1 MFAKRAKALK
11 DDVPRG
17 SPGRRLYAIGDVH
30 GCYAEMCALL
40 ARIEADHRGRSD
52 AECFIV
58 FLGDLIDR
66 GPHSRDV
73 LRHLIDR
80 PPHFARVHVLK
91 GNHEEMMLRSLRGEP
106 ELIRDW
112 LKHGG
117 DTCAR
122 SYGLDPAR
130 LLTEDTATLEHLLT
144 SYVPKEHL
152 EFLEG
157 CIDQVRFGDY
167 LLVHAGVRPGVPLDA
182 QSGHDL
188 RWIRGEFLET
198 NQDLG
203 AVVVHGHTISNDV
216 VEKPNRI
223 GVDTGAYRTGV
234 LTAVRLEGAERSFL
248 SAGTPRLQA
257 PDR

>member
-1 MFAKRAKALK
+1 MFGKSTKSQGPGGPK
-11 DDVPRG
+11 G
-17 SPGRRLYAIGDVH
+17 TPGRRLYAIGDVH

-40 ARIEADHRGRSD
+40 VRIEQDHRARPD
-52 AECFIV
+52 AECFVV

-80 PPHFARVHVLK
+80 PPSFARTLVLK

-106 ELIRDW
+106 GLIRDW

-130 LLTEDTATLEHLLT
+130 LLTEDVDTLEHLLT
-144 SYVPKEHL
+144 RHIPDEHL
-152 EFLEG
+152 DFLET

-167 LLVHAGVRPGVPLDA
+167 LLVHAGVRPGVALEA
-182 QSGHDL
+182 QTGHDL

-198 NQDLG
+198 DKPLG
-203 AVVVHGHTISNDV
+203 AVVVHGHTVTEQV
-216 VEKPNRI
+216 VQKTNRI

-234 LTAVRLEGAERSFL
+234 LSAVRLEGAERSIL
-248 SAGTPRLQA
+248 TAGTSKLQ
-257 PDR
+257 P